1 VTALSASDLREA
13 LDFLGEAEAVTG
25 PDPFPTELLDRFR
38 ELIRCE
44 FAAYCELD
52 RVEQQLLHYE
62 GCANTRALDGAGV
75 PDIDVYW
82 CLREQHPSCWYQERT
97 LDFSARKL
105 SDFLTSR
112 QLRRL
117 EIYAEWFQPW
127 GVEYELVAGLPA
139 PLSHTKVFLFDSGRR
154 DFSERDRILLDLLRP
169 HLVAL
174 YRTARDRRLTIELM
188 AAEET
193 GTHFVVLG
201 PGASIDFAD
210 AGARALLERYFE
222 GEKNGRMP
230 ELVGAWLR
238 RESTRVNGQGAL
250 LRPSRPL
257 AVEGKPG
264 RLLVR
269 RVGWTLLIL
278 EEDVAVARLTRRER
292 EIIDHLA
299 AGRSNL
305 AIALTL
311 SIAEGTVRKHLE
323 HLYRK
328 LGVTNRTEAVAR
340 FRQIRTG

>member
-1 VTALSASDLREA
+1 
-13 LDFLGEAEAVTG
+13 
-25 PDPFPTELLDRFR
+25 
-38 ELIRCE
+38 
-44 FAAYCELD
+44 
-52 RVEQQLLHYE
+52 
-62 GCANTRALDGAGV
+62 
-75 PDIDVYW
+75 
-82 CLREQHPSCWYQERT
+82 
-97 LDFSARKL
+97 
-105 SDFLTSR
+105 
-112 QLRRL
+112 
-117 EIYAEWFQPW
+117 
-127 GVEYELVAGLPA
+127 
-139 PLSHTKVFLFDSGRR
+139 
-154 DFSERDRILLDLLRP
+154 
-169 HLVAL
+169 
-174 YRTARDRRLTIELM
+174 
-188 AAEET
+188 
-193 GTHFVVLG
+193 
-201 PGASIDFAD
+201 
-210 AGARALLERYFE
+210 
-222 GEKNGRMP
+222 MP